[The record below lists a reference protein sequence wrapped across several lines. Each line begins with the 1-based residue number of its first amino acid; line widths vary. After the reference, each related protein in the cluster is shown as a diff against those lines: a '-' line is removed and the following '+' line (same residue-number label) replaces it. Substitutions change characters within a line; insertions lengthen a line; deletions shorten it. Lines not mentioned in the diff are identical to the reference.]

1 MASSNICWG
10 IEIGSGAIKAL
21 KLARD
26 GDAYKA
32 LEFIVIPHPR
42 PLSSPDIDPMD
53 AKRVALGALVSQHNL
68 TKANVA
74 VSVPGNAAFARFAK
88 LPPVEPKKVPDIVK
102 FEAVQQI
109 PFPIEEVEWDY
120 QTFVSEDSPDV
131 EVGIFA
137 ITREKVMELLRLCGD
152 VGIQPN
158 AINISP
164 VSVYNA
170 IAFDESFSQMTPG
183 TAIVDIGTMSTD
195 LIIAEEGR
203 VWIRT
208 FPMGGHA
215 FTDALVS
222 SFKLPYPKAEK
233 LKLQA
238 ERSKHKRHVFQAMR
252 GTFADFSQEV
262 QRSLSYYEQLH
273 PEADIKRIIGV
284 GSTWKLLGLRKY
296 IAQQLSVE
304 VTRLAKFNKAHA
316 EGTSESDF
324 NSVAI
329 NMATCYGLALQGLG
343 QQTINANLMPLQVTR
358 ASMWRQKTPWFAAA
372 AAVALAAGGA
382 SFIGPMMAQK
392 EADEASRRPGVRVVK
407 DVQRLSD
414 KLKGEAQE
422 IAGGASIGATV
433 LNVERLLKPRDLYP
447 DLIEDVG
454 AMLGSA
460 DPQPELLAGDTISIP
475 PEQWRLF
482 EVKDLSIQYET
493 PEGGEPAGLSNAPKM
508 NFDQAATR
516 GGRGRGGVGGGAMMG
531 GRDRGGSSGGR
542 GRNSRSDDEESDQ
555 PDQPFGSFKVR
566 MVLESPNGDRLA
578 FLDRTVIRWLEENA
592 DRADSPYRI
601 IPPSDAEI
609 VMEVIEPKDRSRAGG
624 AIAGERQ
631 AGAAAG
637 ARDGRPP
644 GGSGGAPDTGLLS
657 LEEIAP
663 LDMDRPAPPS
673 VVYRYTL
680 TWRAV
685 VRDRADEAAGVDGE
699 PVASITGG
707 DDQ

>member
-10 IEIGSGAIKAL
+10 IEIGSGAVKAL

-26 GDAYKA
+26 GDGYKA
-32 LEFIVIPHPR
+32 LEFIVIPHAR

-152 VGIQPN
+152 VGIEPK

-170 IAFDESFSQMTPG
+170 IAFDENFSQMTPG

-304 VTRLAKFNKAHA
+304 VTRLSNFNQAHA

-358 ASMWRQKTPWFAAA
+358 ASMWKQKTPWFAAA
-372 AAVALAAGGA
+372 AAVAVAAGGA
-382 SFIGPMMAQK
+382 SFIGPMIAK
-392 EADEASRRPGVRVVK
+392 GEADEASRRPGVRVVQ
-407 DVQRLSD
+407 DVQKLSD
-414 KLKGEAQE
+414 KLKSQADE
-422 IAGGASIGATV
+422 IASGASIGATV
-433 LNVERLLKPRDLYP
+433 LNVERLLQPRDVFP
-447 DLIEDVG
+447 ELIEDIG
-454 AMLGSA
+454 AMLASA
-460 DPQPELLAGDTISIP
+460 DPQRELLAGDTSSIP
-475 PEQWRLF
+475 PAQWRLF
-482 EVKDLSIQYET
+482 EVKDLSIRYKT
-493 PEGGEPAGLSNAPKM
+493 PEGGEPAGLSNSPKM
-508 NFDQAATR
+508 NFDTGSDR
-516 GGRGRGGVGGGAMMG
+516 GRGRGGGGAGTSMMGSRGGGFGFGG
-531 GRDRGGSSGGR
+531 GRQQ
-542 GRNSRSDDEESDQ
+542 SRADADDADAEK
-555 PDQPFGSFKVR
+555 PFGVFDIK
-566 MVLESPNGDRLA
+566 MVLESPNGGRLA

-592 DRADSPYRI
+592 DRAGSSYTI
-601 IPPSDAEI
+601 IPPTDAEI
-609 VMEVIEPKDRSRAGG
+609 LMEVIEPSNQARVGG
-624 AIAGERQ
+624 AVPDARQ
-631 AGAAAG
+631 ADSGAG
-637 ARDGRPP
+637 ARDGRAPT
-644 GGSGGAPDTGLLS
+644 GADTDLDADILS
-657 LEEIAP
+657 LEQIAP
-663 LDMDRPAPPS
+663 LTVDQQQAPNS

-680 TWRAV
+680 TWHAIL
-685 VRDRADEAAGVDGE
+685 RDPAGSEMDIEGG
-699 PVASITGG
+699 PVASINGEG
-707 DDQ
+707 DR

>member
-1 MASSNICWG
+1 MASSNVCWG
-10 IEIGSGAIKAL
+10 IEIGSGAVKAL

-32 LEFIVIPHPR
+32 LEFVVIPHPR

-137 ITREKVMELLRLCGD
+137 ITREKVMELLRLCAD
-152 VGIQPN
+152 VGIQPA

-164 VSVYNA
+164 VSAYNA
-170 IAFDESFSQMTPG
+170 IAYDEHFTAATPG

-195 LIIAEEGR
+195 LIIAEAGR
-203 VWIRT
+203 VWVRT

-296 IAQQLSVE
+296 IAQQLGVE
-304 VTRLAKFNKAHA
+304 VSRLSHFNNASA
-316 EGTSESDF
+316 EGTTESDF
-324 NSVAI
+324 NNVAI

-358 ASMWRQKTPWFAAA
+358 ASVWKQKTPWFAAA

-382 SFIGPMMAQK
+382 SFIGPMLAES
-392 EADEASRRPGVRVVK
+392 EADEASSKPGVRVVQ
-407 DVQRLSD
+407 DVKRLSD
-414 KLKGEAQE
+414 KLKDQATA
-422 IAGGASIGATV
+422 IAGESTIGATV
-433 LNVERLLKPRDLYP
+433 LNVERLLQPRDVMP
-447 DLIEDVG
+447 EIVQDVG
-454 AMLGSA
+454 AMLAST
-460 DPQPELLAGDTISIP
+460 DPQRSLLAGDAGSVP
-475 PEQWRLF
+475 AERWQLF
-482 EVKDLSIQYET
+482 EVKDLSISYVT
-493 PEGGEPAGLSNAPKM
+493 PEGGAPAAM
-508 NFDQAATR
+508 NSSGRPAAGRET
-516 GGRGRGGVGGGAMMG
+516 RGRGGGGGGMSIGGMG
-531 GRDRGGSSGGR
+531 RDARARGRDR
-542 GRNSRSDDEESDQ
+542 RNNDEEAAAAVELTYGAID
-555 PDQPFGSFKVR
+555 VR
-566 MVLESPNGDRLA
+566 MVIESPNSEKLA
-578 FLDRTVIRWLEENA
+578 FLDRTVLRWLQENA
-592 DRADSPYRI
+592 DRPDASYTI
-601 IPPSDAEI
+601 IPPSNAE
-609 VMEVIEPKDRSRAGG
+609 VQMEVIEAVNRPGATPQGGARTQGSGGRESRAG
-624 AIAGERQ
+624 
-631 AGAAAG
+631 AGAEE
-637 ARDGRPP
+637 
-644 GGSGGAPDTGLLS
+644 APIQTEPIDA
-657 LEEIAP
+657 IAP
-663 LDMDRPAPPS
+663 LGIDLTKKTPEL
-673 VVYRYTL
+673 YRFTVQ
-680 TWRAV
+680 WRAV
-685 VRDRADEAAGVDGE
+685 LKDPARPPAGAQGDAVAAMNETSSEGVE
-699 PVASITGG
+699 R
-707 DDQ
+707 

>member
-1 MASSNICWG
+1 MANSNVCWG
-10 IEIGSGAIKAL
+10 IEIGSGAVKAL

-32 LEFIVIPHPR
+32 LDFVVIPHPR

-120 QTFVSEDSPDV
+120 QTFVSEDSRDV

-137 ITREKVMELLRLCGD
+137 ITREKVMELLRLCAD
-152 VGIQPN
+152 VGIQPA

-170 IAFDESFSQMTPG
+170 IAYDEHFTAATPG

-195 LIIAEEGR
+195 LIIAEAGR
-203 VWIRT
+203 VWVRT
-208 FPMGGHA
+208 FPMGRHA

-296 IAQQLSVE
+296 IAQQLGVE
-304 VTRLAKFNKAHA
+304 VSRLSHFNNASA
-316 EGTSESDF
+316 EGTTESDF
-324 NSVAI
+324 NNVAI

-358 ASMWRQKTPWFAAA
+358 ASVWKQKTPWFAAA

-382 SFIGPMMAQK
+382 SFIGPTLAQS
-392 EADEASRRPGVRVVK
+392 EADEASRKPGVRVVQ
-407 DVQRLSD
+407 DVKRLSD
-414 KLKGEAQE
+414 NLKDEAQS
-422 IAGGASIGATV
+422 IAGESSIGATV
-433 LNVERLLKPRDLYP
+433 LNVERLLQPRDVMP
-447 DLIEDVG
+447 EIIEDVG
-454 AMLGSA
+454 AMLASA
-460 DPQPELLAGDTISIP
+460 APQRELLAGNHSAIP
-475 PEQWRLF
+475 HGQWQLF
-482 EVKDLSIQYET
+482 EVKDFSIRYVT
-493 PEGGEPAGLSNAPKM
+493 PEGGEPTGMKASSSG
-508 NFDQAATR
+508 AAARRDARTR
-516 GGRGRGGVGGGAMMG
+516 GGGGGGGAMMTREQPRSRSN
-531 GRDRGGSSGGR
+531 RDR
-542 GRNSRSDDEESDQ
+542 RNNREQEQEAPVDMS
-555 PDQPFGSFKVR
+555 FGAIDVQL
-566 MVLESPNGDRLA
+566 VVESPNEGRLA
-578 FLDRTVIRWLEENA
+578 FLDRTVLR
-592 DRADSPYRI
+592 
-601 IPPSDAEI
+601 
-609 VMEVIEPKDRSRAGG
+609 
-624 AIAGERQ
+624 
-631 AGAAAG
+631 
-637 ARDGRPP
+637 
-644 GGSGGAPDTGLLS
+644 
-657 LEEIAP
+657 
-663 LDMDRPAPPS
+663 
-673 VVYRYTL
+673 
-680 TWRAV
+680 
-685 VRDRADEAAGVDGE
+685 
-699 PVASITGG
+699 
-707 DDQ
+707 

>member
-10 IEIGSGAIKAL
+10 IEIGSGAVKAL

-26 GDAYKA
+26 GDGYKA

-68 TKANVA
+68 SKANVA

-120 QTFVSEDSPDV
+120 QTFISEDSPDV

-137 ITREKVMELLRLCGD
+137 ITREKVMELLHLCGD
-152 VGIQPN
+152 VGIQPV

-170 IAFDESFSQMTPG
+170 IAYDEHFTQATPG

-195 LIIAEEGR
+195 LIIAEAGR
-203 VWIRT
+203 VWVRT

-215 FTDALVS
+215 FTEALVS

-252 GTFADFSQEV
+252 STFADFAQEV

-273 PEADIKRIIGV
+273 PEADIKQIIGV

-296 IAQQLSVE
+296 IAQQLGVDVS
-304 VTRLAKFNKAHA
+304 RLSHFNQAHA
-316 EGTSESDF
+316 EGASESDF
-324 NSVAI
+324 SSIAI

-358 ASMWRQKTPWFAAA
+358 SSMWKQKTPWFAAA

-382 SFIGPMMAQK
+382 SFIGPVMAQSESDK
-392 EADEASRRPGVRVVK
+392 ASKQSGVRVVQ
-407 DVQRLSD
+407 DVKRNSD
-414 KLKGEAQE
+414 KLKDAAQE
-422 IAGGASIGATV
+422 IAGQATIGATV
-433 LNVERLLKPRDLYP
+433 LNIERLLTPREVYP
-447 DLIEDVG
+447 ELLEDMG
-454 AMLGSA
+454 EMLKSA
-460 DPQPELLAGDTISIP
+460 DPQPELYSGNADKVP
-475 PEQWRLF
+475 HAERRHF
-482 EVKDLSIQYET
+482 EVIDFSASYVAPSGNAPT
-493 PEGGEPAGLSNAPKM
+493 GLSNGPKSSSATPGGRE
-508 NFDQAATR
+508 AAR
-516 GGRGRGGVGGGAMMG
+516 GGGRSERGGG
-531 GRDRGGSSGGR
+531 GRNASRRNRG
-542 GRNSRSDDEESDQ
+542 NDDVEVEAPSIE
-555 PDQPFGSFKVR
+555 FGSMQIRLVI
-566 MVLESPNGDRLA
+566 ESPNAARLA
-578 FLDRTVIRWLEENA
+578 FVDRTLIRWIEENA
-592 DRADSPYRI
+592 DRPDASYTFV
-601 IPPSDAEI
+601 PPDESEI
-609 VMEVIEPKDRSRAGG
+609 QMETIEPSRANVRSS
-624 AIAGERQ
+624 AIGNRSTPSANSSRDSRGESGSS
-631 AGAAAG
+631 AGAVSVEAQ
-637 ARDGRPP
+637 PIE
-644 GGSGGAPDTGLLS
+644 L
-657 LEEIAP
+657 IAP
-663 LDMDRPAPPS
+663 LKSPQSED
-673 VVYRYTL
+673 VKHTVYRYTL
-680 TWRAV
+680 EWTAFLKNP
-685 VRDRADEAAGVDGE
+685 AGSDEFGDGFDE
-699 PVASITGG
+699 PVAMAEPMSSIGG
-707 DDQ
+707 KR